1 MAKMSGMFR
10 NGCIALV
17 GSISAAAANAEG
29 SASTAAAAQAALDAA
44 QSDVTATSPKVLMVV
59 ASVVAVGIMIGL
71 IRKA

>member
-17 GSISAAAANAEG
+17 GSITAAAANAE
-29 SASTAAAAQAALDAA
+29 ASPTAAAAQAALDAA
-44 QSDVTATSPKVLMVV
+44 QADVAATSPKVLLVV
-59 ASVVAVGIMIGL
+59 ASVVAVGIMIVL

>member
-17 GSISAAAANAEG
+17 GSISAAAANAEAG
-29 SASTAAAAQAALDAA
+29 SIAASAQAALDAA
-44 QSDVTATSPKVLMVV
+44 QADVTATSPKVLMVV
-59 ASVVAVGIMIGL
+59 ASVVAVGIMIAL